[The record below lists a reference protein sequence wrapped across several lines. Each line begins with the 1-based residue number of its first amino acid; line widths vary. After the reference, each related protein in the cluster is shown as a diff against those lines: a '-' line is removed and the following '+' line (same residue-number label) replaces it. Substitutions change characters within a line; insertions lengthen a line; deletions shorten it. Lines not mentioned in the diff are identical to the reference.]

1 MLFREEN
8 EYNRKRRTK
17 NMNYKNICLC
27 RLLKIKR
34 SRKEKLSVLVDFFH
48 RYKCFLIEAQK

>member
-8 EYNRKRRTK
+8 EHNRKKRTK
-17 NMNYKNICLC
+17 NMDYKNIYLC

-34 SRKEKLSVLVDFFH
+34 SRKEKLSVFSL
-48 RYKCFLIEAQK
+48 FLSAL